1 MSIRSY
7 GQYCPLA
14 QALDLLGERWTLLIL
29 RELLG
34 GPRRY
39 GDLREALPGVATNLL
54 SDRLRRLVAEGLV
67 EQVDVPPPVA
77 RTMYQLTDA
86 GWGQTL
92 PVIRALAGFGLDRL
106 PPAPGEIPPLTGF
119 LVGLLLGFDGGRSG
133 QVDED
138 YRAVIDG
145 RSFDFGVHPGGLRAA
160 RGEPA
165 AQIRG
170 RARDLVELRV
180 GAATDAASRIEIQ
193 GGAGAVAR
201 FLSLFG
207 LEASLA

>member
-1 MSIRSY
+1 MSTRSY
-7 GQYCPLA
+7 DQYCPLA
-14 QALDLLGERWTLLIL
+14 TALDLLGERWTLLIL

-39 GDLREALPGVATNLL
+39 GDLRDALLGVATNLL

-77 RTMYQLTDA
+77 RTMYRLTDA
-86 GWGQTL
+86 GWQQVP
-92 PVIRALAGFGLDRL
+92 PVVQVLARFGLDRL
-106 PPAPGEIPPLTGF
+106 PPAPAEISALTGF
-119 LVGLLLGFDGGRSG
+119 MIGVLLGFDGRRAG

-138 YRAVIDG
+138 YRVVIDG

-160 RGEPA
+160 RGEPVVE
-165 AQIRG
+165 IRG
-170 RARDLVELRV
+170 RARDLVERRV
-180 GAATDAASRIEIQ
+180 GAAADVASRIEIQ
-193 GGAGAVAR
+193 GAAGAAAR

-207 LEASLA
+207 LDVALE